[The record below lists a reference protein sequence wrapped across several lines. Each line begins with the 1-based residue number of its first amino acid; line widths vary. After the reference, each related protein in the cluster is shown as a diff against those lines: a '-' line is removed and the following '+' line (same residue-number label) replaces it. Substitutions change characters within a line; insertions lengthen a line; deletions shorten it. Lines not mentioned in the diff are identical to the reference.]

1 MASPLFDEVSAGTI
15 EAFTKGLVSRTLF
28 TATAALRILRTNKNI
43 YRPWQGGTY
52 YKVPFDLQ
60 PVPSGFYSP
69 GTDTFGLQQTQT
81 IDDMVFGPRF
91 AEAEVVILKTV
102 TDVYNVEPRR
112 IVDILKEKYGNASNS
127 IDSKVAAALYNH
139 GQAAGT
145 GVTNNR
151 IKFMNGFAEA
161 LNDGVTPSWT
171 GEFFPTYGGQTR
183 NSALTGAVLNSFPFW
198 GGNTDG
204 SAAPV
209 TLQVLNN
216 GYHRCKQGKGE
227 GKLIGGKPDY
237 GFTSDFLY
245 GRIAGL
251 LFPMQRAD
259 SEIVEPKVGM
269 TGFKF
274 NNAVVIADSYSP
286 GLQNAIYIQDQTV
299 LPSITTSTFTV
310 PAGATP
316 NLGLTNFPANP
327 TVVTVGETFWWTRSD
342 TWRFSYPRS
351 GAYSFRNRG
360 LLEAIDGDIMA
371 DIIRAAMVLHVY
383 IPSSNQQI
391 FGFNG

>member
-43 YRPWQGGTY
+43 FRPWQGGTY
-52 YKVPFDLQ
+52 YKIPFDLQ

-69 GTDTFGLQQTQT
+69 GTDTFTLQQTQT
-81 IDDMVFGPRF
+81 IDDMVFAPRF
-91 AEAEVVILKTV
+91 ANAEVVILKTT
-102 TDVYNVEPRR
+102 TDVYNIEPRR

-127 IDSKVAAALYNH
+127 IDSKVAAAIYNH
-139 GQAAGT
+139 GQAAG
-145 GVTNNR
+145 GGVVTNR
-151 IKFMNGFAEA
+151 PKFMNGFAEA
-161 LNDGVTPSWT
+161 LNDGFTPSWT
-171 GEFFPTYGGQTR
+171 GDVFTLYGGQTR
-183 NSALTGAVLNSFPFW
+183 NAALTGTTLNSIPFW
-198 GGNTDG
+198 GGNPDG
-204 SAAPV
+204 SSAPV

-227 GKLIGGKPDY
+227 GKMIGGKPDY

-274 NNAVVIADSYSP
+274 NNATIIADSYSP
-286 GLQNAIYIQDQTV
+286 GLQNAIYIQDATV

-310 PAGATP
+310 PTGAAT
-316 NLGLTNFPANP
+316 NLALSNFPANP
-327 TVVTVGETFWWTRSD
+327 TVCTVGETFWWMRSD
-342 TWRFSYPRS
+342 SWRFSYPRS
-351 GAYSFRNRG
+351 GAYAFKNRG

-371 DIIRAAMVLHVY
+371 DIIRAALVLHVY
-383 IPSSNQQI
+383 VPSSNQQLM
-391 FGFNG
+391 GFSG